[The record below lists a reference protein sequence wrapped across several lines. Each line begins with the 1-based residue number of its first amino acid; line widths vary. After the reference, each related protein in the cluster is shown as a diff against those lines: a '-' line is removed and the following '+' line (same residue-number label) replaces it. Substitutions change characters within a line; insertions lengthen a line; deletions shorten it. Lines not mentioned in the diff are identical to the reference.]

1 MEKIVKYT
9 KQTNLL
15 SLNLKKINF
24 ASSAKI
30 VALLRSSLGN
40 FSKIRELAE
49 EEDISK
55 VRQCIVK
62 MDCQD

>member
-62 MDCQD
+62 IDCQD